1 MAILAMLPKNLAFPE
16 DHYTVECS
24 DMAFKNFRINII
36 LRVLILSLII
46 GVLTYCLYNELFLR
60 SIYVAITLIIIIT
73 ELIRYVEKTNR
84 DFTSFLSALLQ
95 NDFTT
100 TYAEKGKGKT
110 FNELYKVFNQIT
122 NKFRSISEDKEAQF
136 IFLSLLVEH
145 VRVGILSIDDSNQIH
160 LINQSM
166 RSYLANTTA
175 RNLTDLPHPEREI
188 AKIFQS
194 IKVGENQLIKKTVN
208 GKVIPLTIHATEIWL
223 QGQYFKLI
231 SAQDIHNELEANE
244 LEAWQKLIRVLTHEI
259 MNSVSPIISLSSTLH
274 HLVNDKSDQELN
286 DNEKATLQKG
296 LEAIL
301 IRSQGLR
308 HFANAYRSLTKIPQ
322 PQFRKVS
329 IINIIERLTTL
340 FQEELKSNKI
350 ELEIDVEDNIELLA
364 DPELLEQVLINLIRN
379 AIDAIADQS
388 NPQIKIKTGA
398 RLPNFCIIQIED
410 NGVGIEPD
418 QLDKVFIPFFTTKNT
433 GSGIGLA
440 LSKQII
446 QMHGGQIAITS
457 KVGTGTTVEIRL

>member
-1 MAILAMLPKNLAFPE
+1 
-16 DHYTVECS
+16 
-24 DMAFKNFRINII
+24 MAFKNFRINII
-36 LRVLILSLII
+36 LRVSILTLII

-110 FNELYKVFNQIT
+110 FNELYSVFNQIT

-175 RNLTDLPHPEREI
+175 RNLTDLPHPEHEI
-188 AKIFQS
+188 AKVFQS
-194 IKVGENQLIKKTVN
+194 IKVGENQLVKKTVN
-208 GKVIPLTIHATEIWL
+208 GKVIPLTIHASEIWL

-274 HLVNDKSDQELN
+274 HLVNDNKSNQELN

-301 IRSQGLR
+301 VRSQGLH
-308 HFANAYRSLTKIPQ
+308 HFASAYRSLTKIPQ
-322 PQFRKVS
+322 PQFRKVQ

-340 FQEELKSNKI
+340 FQEELNSKGI
-350 ELEIDVEDNIELLA
+350 ELKIDVADNNELLA

-379 AIDAIADQS
+379 AIDAVTGQA
-388 NPQIKIKTGA
+388 NPWIIIKTET
-398 RLPNFCIIQIED
+398 RQPNTSIIQIED
-410 NGVGIEPD
+410 NGIGIEPS

-446 QMHGGQIAITS
+446 QMHSGQISITS
-457 KVGTGTTVEIRL
+457 QVGIGTIVEIKL

>member
-1 MAILAMLPKNLAFPE
+1 M
-16 DHYTVECS
+16 
-24 DMAFKNFRINII
+24 
-36 LRVLILSLII
+36 
-46 GVLTYCLYNELFLR
+46 
-60 SIYVAITLIIIIT
+60 
-73 ELIRYVEKTNR
+73 EKTNR

-110 FNELYKVFNQIT
+110 FNELYSVFNQIT
-122 NKFRSISEDKEAQF
+122 NKFRSISEEKEAQF

-166 RSYLANTTA
+166 RSYLDNTTV
-175 RNLTDLPHPEREI
+175 RNLAALPPHESEI
-188 AKIFQS
+188 ARVFRS
-194 IKVGENQLIKKTVN
+194 IKVGENQLIKKTVK

-223 QGQYFKLI
+223 QGKYFKLI
-231 SAQDIHNELEANE
+231 SAQDIRNELEANE

-274 HLVNDKSDQELN
+274 HLVNDKTSQELN
-286 DNEKATLQKG
+286 DNERATLQKG

-301 IRSQGLR
+301 IRSQGLQ

-322 PQFRKVS
+322 PQFRKIQ
-329 IINIIERLTTL
+329 IINIIERLNTL
-340 FQEELKSNKI
+340 FQEELNLSGV
-350 ELEIDVEDNIELLA
+350 ELKIDVADNKEMLG

-379 AIDAIADQS
+379 AIDAVSGQP
-388 NPQIKIKTGA
+388 NPQIKIKTET
-398 RLPNFCIIQIED
+398 RQPNINVIQIED
-410 NGVGIEPD
+410 NGLGIEPS

-446 QMHGGQIAITS
+446 QMHSGQISITS
-457 KVGTGTTVEIRL
+457 QVGIGTAVEIRL

>member
-1 MAILAMLPKNLAFPE
+1 
-16 DHYTVECS
+16 
-24 DMAFKNFRINII
+24 MAFKNFRINII
-36 LRVLILSLII
+36 LRVLILTLII

-110 FNELYKVFNQIT
+110 FNELYSVFNQIT

-175 RNLTDLPHPEREI
+175 RNLTDLPHPEHEI
-188 AKIFQS
+188 AKVFQS
-194 IKVGENQLIKKTVN
+194 IKVGENQLVKKTVN
-208 GKVIPLTIHATEIWL
+208 GKVIPLTIHASEIWL

-274 HLVNDKSDQELN
+274 HLVNDNKSNQELN

-301 IRSQGLR
+301 VRSQGLH
-308 HFANAYRSLTKIPQ
+308 HFASAYRSLTKIPQ
-322 PQFRKVS
+322 PQFRKVQ

-340 FQEELKSNKI
+340 FQEELNSKGI
-350 ELEIDVEDNIELLA
+350 ELKIDVADNNELLA

-379 AIDAIADQS
+379 AIDAVTGQA
-388 NPQIKIKTGA
+388 NPWIIIKTET
-398 RLPNFCIIQIED
+398 RQPNTSIIQIED
-410 NGVGIEPD
+410 NGIGIEPS

-446 QMHGGQIAITS
+446 QMHSGQISITS
-457 KVGTGTTVEIRL
+457 QVGIGTIVEIKL

>member
-1 MAILAMLPKNLAFPE
+1 
-16 DHYTVECS
+16 
-24 DMAFKNFRINII
+24 MAFKNFRINII
-36 LRVLILSLII
+36 LRVLILTLII

-110 FNELYKVFNQIT
+110 FNELYIVFNQIT

-175 RNLTDLPHPEREI
+175 RNLTDLPHPEHEI
-188 AKIFQS
+188 AKVFQS
-194 IKVGENQLIKKTVN
+194 IKVGENQLVKKTVN
-208 GKVIPLTIHATEIWL
+208 GKVVPLTIHASEIWL

-274 HLVNDKSDQELN
+274 HLVNDNKSNQELN

-301 IRSQGLR
+301 VRSQGLH
-308 HFANAYRSLTKIPQ
+308 HFASAYRSLTKIPQ
-322 PQFRKVS
+322 PQFRKVQ

-340 FQEELKSNKI
+340 FQEELNSKGI
-350 ELEIDVEDNIELLA
+350 ELKIDVADNNELLA

-379 AIDAIADQS
+379 AIDAVTGQA
-388 NPQIKIKTGA
+388 NPWIIIKTET
-398 RLPNFCIIQIED
+398 RQPNTSIIQIED
-410 NGVGIEPD
+410 NGIGIEPS

-446 QMHGGQIAITS
+446 QMHSGQISITS
-457 KVGTGTTVEIRL
+457 QVGIGTIVEIKL

>member
-1 MAILAMLPKNLAFPE
+1 
-16 DHYTVECS
+16 
-24 DMAFKNFRINII
+24 MAFKNFRINII
-36 LRVLILSLII
+36 LRVLILTLII

-110 FNELYKVFNQIT
+110 FNELYIVFNQIT

-175 RNLTDLPHPEREI
+175 RNLTDLPHPEHEI
-188 AKIFQS
+188 AKVFQS
-194 IKVGENQLIKKTVN
+194 IKVGENQLVKKTVN
-208 GKVIPLTIHATEIWL
+208 GKVIPLTIHASEIWL

-274 HLVNDKSDQELN
+274 HLVNDNKSNQELN

-301 IRSQGLR
+301 VRSQGLH
-308 HFANAYRSLTKIPQ
+308 HFASAYRSLTKIPQ
-322 PQFRKVS
+322 PQFRKVQ

-340 FQEELKSNKI
+340 FQEELNSKGI
-350 ELEIDVEDNIELLA
+350 ELKIDVADNNELLA

-379 AIDAIADQS
+379 AIDAVTGQA
-388 NPQIKIKTGA
+388 NPWIIIKTET
-398 RLPNFCIIQIED
+398 RQPNTSIIQIED
-410 NGVGIEPD
+410 NGIGIEPS

-446 QMHGGQIAITS
+446 QMHSGQISITS
-457 KVGTGTTVEIRL
+457 QVGIGTIVEIKL

>member
-1 MAILAMLPKNLAFPE
+1 
-16 DHYTVECS
+16 
-24 DMAFKNFRINII
+24 
-36 LRVLILSLII
+36 
-46 GVLTYCLYNELFLR
+46 
-60 SIYVAITLIIIIT
+60 
-73 ELIRYVEKTNR
+73 VEKTNR

-110 FNELYKVFNQIT
+110 FNELYSVFNQIT

-175 RNLTDLPHPEREI
+175 RNLTDLPHPEHEI
-188 AKIFQS
+188 AKVFQS
-194 IKVGENQLIKKTVN
+194 IKVGENQLVKKTVN
-208 GKVIPLTIHATEIWL
+208 GKVIPLTIHASEIWL

-274 HLVNDKSDQELN
+274 HLVNDNKSNQELN

-301 IRSQGLR
+301 VRSQGLH
-308 HFANAYRSLTKIPQ
+308 HFASAYRSLTKIPQ
-322 PQFRKVS
+322 PQFRKVQ

-340 FQEELKSNKI
+340 FQEELNSKGI
-350 ELEIDVEDNIELLA
+350 ELKIDVADNNELLA

-379 AIDAIADQS
+379 AIDAVTGQA
-388 NPQIKIKTGA
+388 NPWIIIKTET
-398 RLPNFCIIQIED
+398 RQPNTSIIQIED
-410 NGVGIEPD
+410 NGIGIEPS

-446 QMHGGQIAITS
+446 QMHSGQISITS
-457 KVGTGTTVEIRL
+457 QVGIGTIVEIKL

>member
-1 MAILAMLPKNLAFPE
+1 
-16 DHYTVECS
+16 
-24 DMAFKNFRINII
+24 MAFKNFRINII
-36 LRVLILSLII
+36 LRVLILTLII

-110 FNELYKVFNQIT
+110 FNELYSVFNQIT

-175 RNLTDLPHPEREI
+175 RNLTDLPHPEHEI
-188 AKIFQS
+188 AKVFQS
-194 IKVGENQLIKKTVN
+194 IKVGENQLVKKTVN
-208 GKVIPLTIHATEIWL
+208 GKVVPLTIHASEIWL

-274 HLVNDKSDQELN
+274 HLVNDNKSNQELN

-301 IRSQGLR
+301 VRSQGLH
-308 HFANAYRSLTKIPQ
+308 HFASAYRSLTKIPQ
-322 PQFRKVS
+322 PQFRKVQ

-340 FQEELKSNKI
+340 FQEELNSKGI
-350 ELEIDVEDNIELLA
+350 ELKIDVADNNELLA

-379 AIDAIADQS
+379 AIDAVTGQA
-388 NPQIKIKTGA
+388 NPWIIIKTET
-398 RLPNFCIIQIED
+398 RQPNTSIIQIED
-410 NGVGIEPD
+410 NGIGIEPS

-446 QMHGGQIAITS
+446 QMHSGQISITS
-457 KVGTGTTVEIRL
+457 QVGIGTIVEIKL